1 MTLGDRESEGATR
14 HRMLSLGR
22 EETIRCGILGPSCN
36 HEAIAKSKHKL
47 TLQETPLRHTQVL
60 SSLAHWICTPLSP
73 DNRCQEQ
80 SVSSERV
87 YVAPSPL

>member
-47 TLQETPLRHTQVL
+47 TLQDASETHTGALQPC
-60 SSLAHWICTPLSP
+60 SLDLHAAKS
-73 DNRCQEQ
+73 
-80 SVSSERV
+80 
-87 YVAPSPL
+87 